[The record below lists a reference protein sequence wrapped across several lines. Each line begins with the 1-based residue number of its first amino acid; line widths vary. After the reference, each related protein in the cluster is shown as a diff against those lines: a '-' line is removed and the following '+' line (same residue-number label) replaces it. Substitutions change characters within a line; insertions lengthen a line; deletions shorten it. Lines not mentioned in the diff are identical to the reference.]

1 MRTHGTGLKLN
12 ITAVHLEISLS
23 SQFFFL
29 QFETAERN
37 AQGAQ
42 YFAGWHKWGL
52 SIELL
57 RAQWVPWSVALVAS
71 FIDNGY
77 KQINSTWNIHIVKE
91 FLWGHIKKIMNSLSS
106 FAVLSNMVEKETF
119 LWNIL
124 TCKSHSFLFSF
135 NDNKFFKN
143 TLVTHI
149 CSCKQ
154 TLPI

>member
-1 MRTHGTGLKLN
+1 M
-12 ITAVHLEISLS
+12 HLEISLS

-91 FLWGHIKKIMNSLSS
+91 FLWGHIKKNNE
-106 FAVLSNMVEKETF
+106 FP
-119 LWNIL
+119 IL
-124 TCKSHSFLFSF
+124 LCGT
-135 NDNKFFKN
+135 
-143 TLVTHI
+143 
-149 CSCKQ
+149 KQ
-154 TLPI
+154 HGGKGNVSMEYSYL